1 MPQATQINI
10 AFFHQIYTD
19 IMPDTNR
26 CLILTVIIEH
36 EITQDTKLGNQ
47 VFIKVLDY
55 TGHKIDDFEKFY
67 KCMELRRRQN

>member
-19 IMPDTNR
+19 IMPDTNWR
-26 CLILTVIIEH
+26 LVLTVIIEH

-47 VFIKVLDY
+47 VFIKASDY
-55 TGHKIDDFEKFY
+55 TGDKIDDSEKV
-67 KCMELRRRQN
+67 L